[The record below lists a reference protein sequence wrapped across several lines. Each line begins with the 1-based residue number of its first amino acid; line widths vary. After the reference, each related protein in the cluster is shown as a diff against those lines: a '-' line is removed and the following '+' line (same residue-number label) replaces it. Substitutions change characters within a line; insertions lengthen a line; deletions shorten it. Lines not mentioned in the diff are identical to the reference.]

1 MNRYHRRCC
10 RSPGWS
16 AFISGTVLPRA
27 LDGIDLGPRV
37 LELGPGYGAST
48 RPLAARVRSLTVLEY
63 DPLLAARL
71 RAELGS
77 VRVVHGDATS
87 MGFGAG
93 SFSAVVCFTML
104 HHLPGAAAQ
113 DRLFAE
119 AARVLRPGGVFA
131 GTDSRPSLRWR
142 LVHLGDVCTP
152 SIRARCSA
160 GWKQPGSPG
169 LPWTRTSGWFVSPP
183 TGPARKERPGPA
195 RKERPGPAR
204 KERPGP
210 ARQHD
215 RGRRGR
221 SGRTWHVTAGR
232 PTVKGPGNTT
242 AGLAVPRIPPG
253 GVACRL
259 AAYGLPSG

>member
-16 AFISGTVLPRA
+16 AFMAGTVLPHA

-48 RPLAARVRSLTVLEY
+48 RPLAARARSLTVLEY

-77 VRVVHGDATS
+77 VRVVHGDATN

-104 HHLPGAAAQ
+104 HHLPGATAQ

-131 GTDSRPSLRWR
+131 GTGQPAQPALAPDPPRR
-142 LVHLGDVCTP
+142 HLHP
-152 SIRARCSA
+152 H
-160 GWKQPGSPG
+160 
-169 LPWTRTSGWFVSPP
+169 
-183 TGPARKERPGPA
+183 RPGHVARPA
-195 RKERPGPAR
+195 GNCRVHQGCRGRGRAAGPFRRLHAR
-204 KERPGP
+204 
-210 ARQHD
+210 
-215 RGRRGR
+215 RGRRGP
-221 SGRTWHVTAGR
+221 AGR
-232 PTVKGPGNTT
+232 GRLT
-242 AGLAVPRIPPG
+242 A
-253 GVACRL
+253 
-259 AAYGLPSG
+259 AAGAIR

>member
-1 MNRYHRRCC
+1 MNRYHQRRC
-10 RSPGWS
+10 RSAGWS
-16 AFISGTVLPRA
+16 SYIAGTVLPRA

-48 RPLAARVRSLTVLEY
+48 RPLAAQTRSLTVLEY

-142 LVHLGDVCTP
+142 LIHLGDVCTP
-152 SIRARCSA
+152 LD
-160 GWKQPGSPG
+160 PGT
-169 LPWTRTSGWFVSPP
+169 L
-183 TGPARKERPGPA
+183 PARLGAAGFTRVAVDADERLVRFVAYAPGAEGEA
-195 RKERPGPAR
+195 R
-204 KERPGP
+204 
-210 ARQHD
+210 HD
-215 RGRRGR
+215 
-221 SGRTWHVTAGR
+221 TA
-232 PTVKGPGNTT
+232 
-242 AGLAVPRIPPG
+242 A
-253 GVACRL
+253 
-259 AAYGLPSG
+259 

>member
-16 AFISGTVLPRA
+16 ALMAGTVLPRA

-48 RPLAARVRSLTVLEY
+48 RPLAARARSLTVVEY

-71 RAELGS
+71 RDELGS
-77 VRVVHGDATS
+77 VRVVRGDATS

-104 HHLPGAAAQ
+104 HHLRGAAAQ

-142 LVHLGDVCTP
+142 LIHLGDTCTP
-152 SIRARCSA
+152 IDPGRLPGRLGTAGFTRVAVDADERLVRFAAYTPSA
-160 GWKQPGSPG
+160 AG
-169 LPWTRTSGWFVSPP
+169 
-183 TGPARKERPGPA
+183 AARPG
-195 RKERPGPAR
+195 
-204 KERPGP
+204 
-210 ARQHD
+210 
-215 RGRRGR
+215 
-221 SGRTWHVTAGR
+221 
-232 PTVKGPGNTT
+232 
-242 AGLAVPRIPPG
+242 
-253 GVACRL
+253 
-259 AAYGLPSG
+259 AAA

>member
-16 AFISGTVLPRA
+16 AYMAGTVLPRS

-48 RPLAARVRSLTVLEY
+48 RPLAARAPSLTVLEY

-71 RAELGS
+71 RAELGA
-77 VRVVHGDATS
+77 VRVVNGDATS

-104 HHLPGAAAQ
+104 HHLPGAAGQ

-142 LVHLGDVCTP
+142 LIHLGDICTP
-152 SIRARCSA
+152 IDPGTLPGRLSA
-160 GWKQPGSPG
+160 AGF
-169 LPWTRTSGWFVSPP
+169 TRIAVD
-183 TGPARKERPGPA
+183 A
-195 RKERPGPAR
+195 
-204 KERPGP
+204 
-210 ARQHD
+210 D
-215 RGRRGR
+215 GRLVRF
-221 SGRTWHVTAGR
+221 
-232 PTVKGPGNTT
+232 
-242 AGLAVPRIPPG
+242 
-253 GVACRL
+253 
-259 AAYGLPSG
+259 AAYTPGAEGETRHDIAA

>member
-1 MNRYHRRCC
+1 MNRYHRRLC
-10 RSPGWS
+10 RSPRWS
-16 AFISGTVLPRA
+16 AFMAETVLPRA

-48 RPLAARVRSLTVLEY
+48 RPLAERARSLTVLEY

-77 VRVVHGDATS
+77 ARVVRGDATS

-142 LVHLGDVCTP
+142 LIHLGDICTP
-152 SIRARCSA
+152 VDPVTLPGRLEAAGFARVVVDA
-160 GWKQPGSPG
+160 DERLARFVAYTPGAEG
-169 LPWTRTSGWFVSPP
+169 G
-183 TGPARKERPGPA
+183 ARPG
-195 RKERPGPAR
+195 
-204 KERPGP
+204 
-210 ARQHD
+210 
-215 RGRRGR
+215 
-221 SGRTWHVTAGR
+221 
-232 PTVKGPGNTT
+232 
-242 AGLAVPRIPPG
+242 
-253 GVACRL
+253 
-259 AAYGLPSG
+259 AAA